1 MAFFL
6 SGVSYDDVMVTGWR
20 EGTSKAGKQY
30 VSLSVCDKDG
40 NTNSVSSSDEDTI
53 RFIRGLKQGDRVN
66 LKLVVAGG
74 PKTQYVMISHGIDAI
89 YKCDDVKGY

>member
-6 SGVSYDDVMVTGWR
+6 SGVSYNDVMVTGWR
-20 EGTSKAGKQY
+20 EGTSKQGNKY

-40 NTNSVSSSDEDTI
+40 NSNNVSSSDDDTI

-74 PKTQYVMISHGIDAI
+74 PKRQYVMIAHGIDGI
-89 YKCDDVKGY
+89 YKCEDVAGY